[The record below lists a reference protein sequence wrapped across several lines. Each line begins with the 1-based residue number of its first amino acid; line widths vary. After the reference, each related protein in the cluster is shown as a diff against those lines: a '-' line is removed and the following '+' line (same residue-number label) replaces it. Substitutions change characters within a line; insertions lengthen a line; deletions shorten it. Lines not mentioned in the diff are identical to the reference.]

1 MHTRTM
7 GSKRDALLIS
17 SKFAYRESENEE
29 KANAECKLA
38 ASMVKIIVINNA
50 ALGAMPDAISL
61 SVPPD
66 KVEH

>member
-1 MHTRTM
+1 LQREPR
-7 GSKRDALLIS
+7 SKRA
-17 SKFAYRESENEE
+17 RESENEE
-29 KANAECKLA
+29 EKANDECKLA